1 MEEYSGQRKARPR
14 RWGKVKHSGS
24 LDTRAR
30 PRNSVEWGIQRNDQI
45 KEKTFCHKYHFEVV
59 LYKLPRSP
67 QQNCLLLT
75 SSTWAGREA
84 MDGCVLGKYKLHHYQ
99 GKKKTLD
106 IQLYGEWNFGTK
118 VLPVKLL
125 VNISTGCSNF
135 PSSGCNDDTRSSCQT
150 LWISHIRTYADQL
163 AIEKYTMNISQ
174 WKWRK
179 SPISRDDEIVGRG
192 GCMKSHTT

>member
-106 IQLYGEWNFGTK
+106 IQLYGEWNFGTN
-118 VLPVKLL
+118 VLPVKLFSQQYNRL
-125 VNISTGCSNF
+125 LEFSILWVQWRYKIILSDIVDFTHTYVRRST
-135 PSSGCNDDTRSSCQT
+135 CNWKIHDEH
-150 LWISHIRTYADQL
+150 L
-163 AIEKYTMNISQ
+163 TM
-174 WKWRK
+174 KVK
-179 SPISRDDEIVGRG
+179 K
-192 GCMKSHTT
+192 KSH